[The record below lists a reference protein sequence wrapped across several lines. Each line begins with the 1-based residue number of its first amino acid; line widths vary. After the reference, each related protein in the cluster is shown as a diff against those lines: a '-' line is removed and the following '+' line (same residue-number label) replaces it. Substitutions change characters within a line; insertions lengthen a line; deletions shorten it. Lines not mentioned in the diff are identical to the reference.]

1 MRFLLRTL
9 SLSYLRLHLA
19 KTLLTLLGVAVGVST
34 LVSIQ
39 SAETA
44 LMRGLRNTVDR
55 IAGKAQLQVV
65 CDGGV
70 PEEAQD
76 RIRDV
81 PGVVAVAPVIE
92 QVVVAEGPASGSLL
106 ILGVDLLGDR
116 EMREYG
122 FEGDDADI
130 DDPLLFLAQPDS
142 IALCTTYAR
151 RAGLRKDSSLTLRIS
166 NGTKRVVVRGLM
178 RPSGFTEAFA
188 GNVAV
193 TDVYA
198 AQLLFGRG
206 RRFDRVEVRLEEGVS
221 LEEGTRRLAA
231 ALGPG
236 YRMETPERRSAQM
249 ERIIENFVAGFNVTS
264 TFALAIGVFLIF
276 NAFTVAV
283 TRRRRDIGILRALG
297 ATPRQVQALFLM
309 EAAILGVAGGVVGL
323 AGGAAASGLSLRAMS
338 DPVQNIYGLTEGA
351 STHVDGR
358 LVVLALTLGIVASL
372 LGAWAP
378 ARNASRI
385 DPVEALAKGT
395 YTARVPPPTLAR
407 LAVGAAAIA
416 GAILVAVFRPLT
428 GLPMVVSVILLGFLS
443 ALLLVGPVSSRLVR
457 LLAPAISRLSP
468 VSGRL
473 ASDSLLGNPRRTAGT
488 VIAIAASLA
497 FVLGLSG
504 YMDATRLA
512 LYRWIDNVITSDIY
526 VRSSAKL
533 LRPDFRFGPELRD
546 ELLAI
551 PGVRAVESFRSERV
565 SFRGV
570 DIVVASIEIEGMM
583 RRTKH
588 EFLEGNAE
596 TFERG
601 LVREGKCAVSD
612 NFYGLYR
619 LGMGDVLELPTP
631 NGLVG
636 LPIAAVFTDYTSDRG
651 TVFIDRATFTKL
663 WNDDR
668 VDTYDVNLLA
678 GARRD
683 QVMRDIRRRIGDR
696 FPALISTREEF
707 TAEIRRALDAFFAL
721 TRTTLMTAILVAFIG
736 IVTSLLISVM
746 ERTREFGILKSLG
759 AVRQQVRR
767 SVVIEALVV
776 GLTGLIIAV
785 PMGQLLTVF
794 NTTTVAE
801 TFAGWRM
808 PVRYP
813 FTALIQI
820 LVALPLVS
828 AAAAWLP
835 VRQALSIK
843 VTEAISYE

>member
-9 SLSYLRLHLA
+9 SLSYLRRHLA

-44 LMRGLRNTVDR
+44 LLRGLRNTVDR

-70 PEEAQD
+70 PEEVQD

-81 PGVVAVAPVIE
+81 PGVVAIAPVIE
-92 QVVVAEGPASGSLL
+92 QVVVAEGSAPGSLL

-122 FEGDDADI
+122 FEGDDADL
-130 DDPLLFLAQPDS
+130 DDPLVFLAQPDS

-151 RAGLRKDSSLTLRIS
+151 RAGLRKDSPLMLRIS
-166 NGTKRVVVRGLM
+166 NRTKRVVVRGLM

-188 GNVAV
+188 GNIAV

-206 RRFDRVEVRLEEGVS
+206 RRFDRIEVRLEDGIS
-221 LEEGTRRLAA
+221 LEEGSKRLASS
-231 ALGPG
+231 LGPG
-236 YRMETPERRSAQM
+236 YRIETPERRSAQM

-264 TFALAIGVFLIF
+264 TFALGIGVFLIF

-283 TRRRRDIGILRALG
+283 TRRRRDIGILRAMG
-297 ATPRQVQALFLM
+297 ATPRQVQALFLL
-309 EAAILGVAGGVVGL
+309 EAAILGFAGGLLGL
-323 AGGAAASGLSLRAMS
+323 LGGAAMSELSLRAMS
-338 DPVQNIYGLTEGA
+338 DTVQNIYGLAEGA
-351 STHVDGR
+351 SAQVDGR
-358 LVVLALTLGIVASL
+358 LVALALTLGIVASL

-378 ARNASRI
+378 ARNASRV

-395 YTARVPPPTLAR
+395 YTARVGPPSLLR
-407 LAVGAAAIA
+407 LAAGAAAML
-416 GAILVAVFRPLT
+416 GAILVAVLRLLT
-428 GLPMVVSVILLGFLS
+428 GLPMVVAVMLLGFLS
-443 ALLLVGPVSSRLVR
+443 ALLLVGPISSRLVR

-512 LYRWIDNVITSDIY
+512 LYRWIDDVITSDIY

-533 LRPDFRFGPELRD
+533 LRPDFRFAPELRE

-565 SFRGV
+565 AFRGV
-570 DIVVASIEIEGMM
+570 DIYLASIEIEGMM
-583 RRTKH
+583 RRTRH
-588 EFLEGNAE
+588 EFQQGDAE

-601 LVREGKCAVSD
+601 LVHEGKCAVSD

-619 LGMGDVLELPTP
+619 LGVGDVLELPTP
-631 NGLVG
+631 KGMVR

-651 TVFIDRATFTKL
+651 TVFIDRSTFL
-663 WNDDR
+663 SMWNDDR
-668 VDTYDVNLLA
+668 VDTYDVNLLP
-678 GARRD
+678 GTDRE
-683 QVMRDIRRRIGDR
+683 QILCEIHKRIGGR

-707 TAEIRRALDAFFAL
+707 TGEIRRALDAFFAL

-746 ERTREFGILKSLG
+746 ERTREFGILKALG
-759 AVRQQVRR
+759 ALRHQIRR

-785 PMGQLLTVF
+785 PLGYMLTIF

-808 PVRYP
+808 PTRFP
-813 FTALIQI
+813 FAALLQI
-820 LVALPLVS
+820 LVSLPLVS